1 MSLTTTVDF
10 SDKKAM
16 ENESNAF
23 NTKANIEALSDI
35 NLKQV
40 LDTHHLLKKKLQ
52 TEMSGAGNGNLDVI
66 VLSQDNACA
75 IGKWLYGEGKSLYGH
90 LPEYESA
97 RKVHAELHI
106 CAGEVISEHYIGNL
120 DQAQFLFKTKFRTT
134 SSKNQMEFTRLFKAA
149 KT

>member
-1 MSLTTTVDF
+1 MISTALADF
-10 SDKKAM
+10 SDKKAI
-16 ENESNAF
+16 ENESNALIT
-23 NTKANIEALSDI
+23 NANLETLSDI

-52 TEMSGAGNGNLDVI
+52 IEMSGAGSGNLDII

-97 RKVHAELHI
+97 RKVHAELHL
-106 CAGEVISEHYIGNL
+106 CAGEVLSEHYIGNL
-120 DQAQFLFKTKFRTT
+120 DQAQFLFKTKFRTS
-134 SSKNQMEFTRLFKAA
+134 SSKNQMEFTRLFSAA
-149 KT
+149 KA

>member
-1 MSLTTTVDF
+1 MTLTASVDF
-10 SDKKAM
+10 PDKKAM
-16 ENESNAF
+16 ENESNALIT
-23 NTKANIEALSDI
+23 NANLEILSDI
-35 NLKQV
+35 SLKQV
-40 LDTHHLLKKKLQ
+40 LDTHHILKKKLQ
-52 TEMSGAGNGNLDVI
+52 TEMSGAGNGNLDVV

-97 RKVHAELHI
+97 RKVHAELHL
-106 CAGEVISEHYIGNL
+106 CAGEVLSEHYVGNL

-134 SSKNQMEFTRLFKAA
+134 SSKNQMEFTRLFSAA